1 MHTHRQFIARVAGP
15 QSHTVNV
22 IAFHKSS
29 SVRSTRVLHALDAAV
44 ALRHYRLAL
53 DLQHFDVAIVFALQT
68 GFSRFQLRLQ
78 SRSLQLI
85 TI

>member
-1 MHTHRQFIARVAGP
+1 MAAATTQRQR
-15 QSHTVNV
+15 
-22 IAFHKSS
+22 
-29 SVRSTRVLHALDAAV
+29 
-44 ALRHYRLAL
+44 L

-85 TI
+85 AM